1 MGSCAAT
8 GDSSGFLMNA
18 GYEDVGGDAYN
29 YDYEEAESGNKVIAP
44 GGVNDLYNKWTETC
58 PFSLKAGDAQKDDI
72 KTAES
77 ADDLINYSSNKDD
90 SKRKYNDLMNEI
102 YRRILVM
109 KSFGVDSS
117 MEDRDSSLIDTLNEK
132 IKQQQRYTFSLLSK
146 VLIFTFF
153 VILVIATIMTH
164 SKILYYITFSIL
176 GLMIVLNLTVMQ
188 NNI

>member
-1 MGSCAAT
+1 MSSCTAT
-8 GDSSGFLMNA
+8 GDSSGFLMDA
-18 GYEDVGGDAYN
+18 GYENEGGKAYN
-29 YDYEEAESGNKVIAP
+29 YDYEEAESGTKKVAP
-44 GGVNDLYNKWTETC
+44 GSVNELYNNWTKTC
-58 PFSLKAGDAQKDDI
+58 PFSLKKGA
-72 KTAES
+72 S
-77 ADDLINYSSNKDD
+77 AKGNPTVDELINYNGNKAD

-117 MEDRDSSLIDTLNEK
+117 MEERDSSLIDTLNEK

-153 VILVIATIMTH
+153 VILVITTIMTH

-176 GLMIVLNLTVMQ
+176 ALMIVLNITVMQ

>member
-1 MGSCAAT
+1 MSCAAT
-8 GDSSGFLMNA
+8 GDSSGFLMNT
-18 GYEDVGGDAYN
+18 GYENEGGDAYN
-29 YDYEEAESGNKVIAP
+29 YDYEEAKSGNKVIAP
-44 GGVNDLYNKWTETC
+44 GGVNELYNKWTKTC
-58 PFSLKAGDAQKDDI
+58 PFSLKKGN
-72 KTAES
+72 S
-77 ADDLINYSSNKDD
+77 AKGISTVDDLINYSSSSDKDD

-153 VILVIATIMTH
+153 VILVITTIMTH

-176 GLMIVLNLTVMQ
+176 GLMIVLNITVMQ

>member
-1 MGSCAAT
+1 MSCGAT
-8 GDSSGFLMNA
+8 GENDPFLLNT
-18 GYEDVGGDAYN
+18 GYEEEGNQAYN
-29 YDYEEAESGNKVIAP
+29 FDYKKDNDQIVEPTK
-44 GGVNDLYNKWTETC
+44 GVNKLYNDWTATC
-58 PFSLKAGDAQKDDI
+58 PFSLKDGNTQKDDI
-72 KTAES
+72 KTAET
-77 ADDLINYSSNKDD
+77 ADDLINYNGDKDD
-90 SKRKYNDLMNEI
+90 SKRKYNHLMNEI

-117 MEDRDSSLIDTLNEK
+117 MEERDSSLIDTLNEK

-153 VILVIATIMTH
+153 VILVITTIMTH

-176 GLMIVLNLTVMQ
+176 ALMIVLNITVMQ